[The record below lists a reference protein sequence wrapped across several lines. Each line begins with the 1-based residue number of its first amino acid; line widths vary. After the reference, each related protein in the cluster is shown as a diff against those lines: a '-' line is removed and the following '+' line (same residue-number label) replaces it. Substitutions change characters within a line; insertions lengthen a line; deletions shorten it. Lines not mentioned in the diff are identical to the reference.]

1 ETESY
6 RRMVWEDNWRF
17 IEQHNQEHAAGKHSY
32 KLGMNHFGDL
42 TDQEFNK
49 MNGFH
54 PDPALRKLPVF
65 NSTGSPVPPKSID
78 WRVKGYVTRV
88 KNQGA
93 CASCWA
99 FSATGALEGQH
110 FKKTR
115 QLVSLSEQ
123 NLVDCTNNEEYGN
136 SGCNNGFMNTS
147 FEYVKKNGIASEE
160 SYPYRAKDG
169 PCTTNAR
176 KVANCSGYTAV
187 KKSERALQDA
197 VASIGPVSVAI
208 DASHCSFQFYKSV
221 YQNVLTTRTCSIKSR
236 LGSCGS
242 CWAFS
247 ATGAVE
253 GQHFKKTRR
262 LVSLSEQNLVECTKN
277 RKYMNYG
284 CNGGLMGR
292 AFQYIIDNRG
302 IASEQRYPYTGK
314 DNKPCRYSAS
324 MKAARVSSYWRVPRR
339 NEKALRDAVVA
350 IGPISTCLNAG
361 RRTFQF
367 YRSGIYYDPKC
378 GQRINHAVLAVGYGV
393 SWFGSGSSRPT
404 KFWLL
409 KNRIA
414 VKVAQKRDPAL
425 NTSLAQQTLLN
436 LNGSSTTSSSPI
448 PAPPLP

>member
-1 ETESY
+1 MQVFVVFLVAVVTAVAAASSFSKDPALEDPWQEWKGLHGKQYSEETESY

-42 TDQEFNK
+42 TNEEFNRT
-49 MNGFH
+49 MNRFH
-54 PDPALRKLPVF
+54 QDPALEELPVF
-65 NSTGSPVPPKSID
+65 NSTGISSQPPREMD
-78 WRVKGYVTRV
+78 WRNKGYVTPV
-88 KNQGA
+88 KNQG
-93 CASCWA
+93 
-99 FSATGALEGQH
+99 
-110 FKKTR
+110 R
-115 QLVSLSEQ
+115 
-123 NLVDCTNNEEYGN
+123 
-136 SGCNNGFMNTS
+136 
-147 FEYVKKNGIASEE
+147 
-160 SYPYRAKDG
+160 
-169 PCTTNAR
+169 
-176 KVANCSGYTAV
+176 
-187 KKSERALQDA
+187 
-197 VASIGPVSVAI
+197 
-208 DASHCSFQFYKSV
+208 
-221 YQNVLTTRTCSIKSR
+221 
-236 LGSCGS
+236 CGS

-253 GQHFKKTRR
+253 GQHFKKTGR

-277 RKYMNYG
+277 KKYMNYG

-302 IASEQRYPYTGK
+302 IASERRYPYTAK

-324 MKAARVSSYWRVPRR
+324 MKAARVSSYCRVPNR

-378 GQRINHAVLAVGYGV
+378 GQSINHAVLAVGYGV

-409 KNRIA
+409 KNSWGRRWGNRGYFRLARDKNNHCGIA
-414 VKVAQKRDPAL
+414 NQAVYPV
-425 NTSLAQQTLLN
+425 
-436 LNGSSTTSSSPI
+436 I
-448 PAPPLP
+448 

>member
-1 ETESY
+1 MQVFVVFLVAVVTAVAAASLFSKDPALEDPWQEWKGLHGKQYSEETESY

-42 TDQEFNK
+42 TNQEFNK
-49 MNGFH
+49 MNGFR

-208 DASHCSFQFYKSV
+208 DASHCSFQFYKS
-221 YQNVLTTRTCSIKSR
+221 
-236 LGSCGS
+236 
-242 CWAFS
+242 
-247 ATGAVE
+247 
-253 GQHFKKTRR
+253 
-262 LVSLSEQNLVECTKN
+262 
-277 RKYMNYG
+277 
-284 CNGGLMGR
+284 
-292 AFQYIIDNRG
+292 
-302 IASEQRYPYTGK
+302 
-314 DNKPCRYSAS
+314 
-324 MKAARVSSYWRVPRR
+324 
-339 NEKALRDAVVA
+339 
-350 IGPISTCLNAG
+350 
-361 RRTFQF
+361 
-367 YRSGIYYDPKC
+367 GIYYETK
-378 GQRINHAVLAVGYGV
+378 RIWNANHAVLVVGYGD
-393 SWFGSGSSRPT
+393 SAGK
-404 KFWLL
+404 KFWIL
-409 KNRIA
+409 KNSYGECWGEGGYLRLAKDEQNQCGIA
-414 VKVAQKRDPAL
+414 DHGVYPVV
-425 NTSLAQQTLLN
+425 
-436 LNGSSTTSSSPI
+436 
-448 PAPPLP
+448 